1 MKCGTLHGQ
10 RRFNSSSTRFF
21 VIPLTVLREA
31 EREGASGTR
40 VLTLPAMSDTLLG
53 LDLGGTK
60 IAVAA
65 VQDGRVLKKI
75 VVPTPREGQASVF
88 RAMVEAGKKVIDEV
102 GAVSG
107 IGVGTPGPID
117 FSRGI
122 VKFAPNIPG
131 FEDAPIV
138 EALSEGFGRAVELE
152 NDANAAG
159 LAEHTLGAGRG
170 ARSSVFFTVST
181 GIGGGIILNDRV
193 WRGAH
198 GIAGEVGHAIALPG
212 GPFAGSGFAGALEAV
227 AAGPAIA
234 RDASMVF
241 GRQVSTAEAFDLA
254 KSGDEK
260 ALRIVDQA
268 AFYLGIAIADYQ
280 KVIDPEVFVIGG
292 GVAEVGDFY
301 LDKVRAVATTYA
313 TGFAP
318 VVIRKAVL
326 GTDAGVIGAALA
338 ARP

>member
-1 MKCGTLHGQ
+1 
-10 RRFNSSSTRFF
+10 
-21 VIPLTVLREA
+21 
-31 EREGASGTR
+31 
-40 VLTLPAMSDTLLG
+40 MSEILLG

-65 VQDGRVLKKI
+65 VQNDRVIKKL
-75 VVPTPREGQASVF
+75 VVPTPREGQESVF
-88 RAMVEAGKKVIDEV
+88 RAMVEAGKEVLAEV
-102 GAVSG
+102 GEVAG

-117 FSRGI
+117 FRRGL

-138 EALSEGFGRAVELE
+138 QALSEGFGRHVELE

-170 ARSSVFFTVST
+170 ARSSVFLTVST
-181 GIGGGIILNDRV
+181 GIGGGIVINDRV

-234 RDASMVF
+234 RDATMAL
-241 GRQVSTAEAFDLA
+241 GRKVSTAEAFDLA
-254 KSGDEK
+254 KAGDPK
-260 ALRIVDQA
+260 ALRVVDQA
-268 AFYLGIAIADYQ
+268 ASYMGIAISNYQ
-280 KVIDPEVFVIGG
+280 KAIDPEVFVIGG
-292 GVAEVGDFY
+292 GVSEVGDFY
-301 LDKVRAVATTYA
+301 LDKVRAVAEEYCQ
-313 TGFAP
+313 GFSE
-318 VVIRKAVL
+318 VVVRKALL
-326 GTDAGVIGAALA
+326 GTEAGVIGAALA